1 MASSELWKDIDSWL
15 AEIFM
20 IIPEKAFAGLSIM
33 TVTDLLQLTPFN
45 GKSKFS

>member
-20 IIPEKAFAGLSIM
+20 IIPEKGFAGLSVM